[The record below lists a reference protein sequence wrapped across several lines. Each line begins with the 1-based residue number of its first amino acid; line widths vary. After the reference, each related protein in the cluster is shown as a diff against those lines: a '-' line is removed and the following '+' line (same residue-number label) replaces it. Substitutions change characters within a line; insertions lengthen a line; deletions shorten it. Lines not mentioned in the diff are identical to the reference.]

1 LFGRFRKPAEEQAED
16 QAKLQASLSK
26 TRQGFFGRIG
36 TLFQEN
42 EVTEATYDELE
53 ELLIQSDVGIN
64 TALEVVEKLKARVK
78 RDNLKRVQDVRQA
91 LNEELAS
98 LLAHPEPLTIDEPRL
113 LTVVL
118 IVGVNGSGKT
128 TSIAKLAQYY
138 KRRGKKVVLAAAD
151 TFRAAAID
159 QLKIWGERT
168 GVEVIAQ
175 VPGADPGAVVF
186 DAIRASQES
195 RQGDLLIVDTAGRL
209 HIDEDL
215 MTELQE
221 LKQQL
226 EPTEILFVADAM
238 TGQDA
243 VKSAEEFHKRLGIT
257 GVILT
262 KMDGDARGGAALSIR
277 YVTGQALKFVGVG
290 EKFDAL
296 EPFHPDRAASRI
308 LGMGDVLS
316 FIEKVGEAVEQK
328 SAEELQQKIL
338 DNDFTLQDFRDQMRQ
353 LRKLGS
359 LQSIISMLP
368 GIGPLKNLKDVNVDE
383 AQIAR
388 VVAIIDSMTL
398 KERFNHMLINGSRRR
413 RIARGSGTTVQEINQ
428 LLKQFAQAR
437 KMMKSLSGGF
447 MGKRLGKMM
456 LPGM

>member
-1 LFGRFRKPAEEQAED
+1 
-16 QAKLQASLSK
+16 
-26 TRQGFFGRIG
+26 
-36 TLFQEN
+36 
-42 EVTEATYDELE
+42 
-53 ELLIQSDVGIN
+53 
-64 TALEVVEKLKARVK
+64 
-78 RDNLKRVQDVRQA
+78 
-91 LNEELAS
+91 
-98 LLAHPEPLTIDEPRL
+98 
-113 LTVVL
+113 VVL
-118 IVGVNGSGKT
+118 
-128 TSIAKLAQYY
+128 
-138 KRRGKKVVLAAAD
+138 
-151 TFRAAAID
+151 
-159 QLKIWGERT
+159 
-168 GVEVIAQ
+168 
-175 VPGADPGAVVF
+175 
-186 DAIRASQES
+186 
-195 RQGDLLIVDTAGRL
+195 VDTAGRL

-277 YVTGQALKFVGVG
+277 HVTGQALKFVGVG

-316 FIEKVGEAVEQK
+316 FIEKVGEAVEEK
-328 SAEELQQKIL
+328 KAEELQQKIL
-338 DNDFTLQDFRDQMRQ
+338 DNDFTLQDFRDQLRQ
-353 LRKLGS
+353 LRKLGP
-359 LQSIISMLP
+359 LQSVISMLP
-368 GIGPLKNLKDVNVDE
+368 GIGPLKNLKDVKVDE
-383 AQIAR
+383 DQIGR

-398 KERFNHMLINGSRRR
+398 KERFNHMIINGSRRR

-428 LLKQFAQAR
+428 LLKQYAQAR

-456 LPGM
+456 LPGR

>member
-1 LFGRFRKPAEEQAED
+1 MFENLSDKLQRVFKNLRGQGKLTPENMEQALKEIRV
-16 QAKLQASLSK
+16 ALL
-26 TRQGFFGRIG
+26 
-36 TLFQEN
+36 
-42 EVTEATYDELE
+42 EA
-53 ELLIQSDVGIN
+53 DVHFR
-64 TALEVVEKLKARVK
+64 VVKQFIEAVKLKAMGEEVLTSFSPAQQVIKIVHEEMIRVLGSHQS
-78 RDNLKRVQDVRQA
+78 RLRFA
-91 LNEELAS
+91 NE
-98 LLAHPEPLTIDEPRL
+98 PP
-113 LTVVL
+113 TVIL
-118 IVGVNGSGKT
+118 MVGLQGSGKT
-128 TSIAKLAQYY
+128 TSTGKLARWLSRNGHSPLMVSVDIYRPAARQQLSVIARDIGLPVYEGLETE
-138 KRRGKKVVLAAAD
+138 KLPSELARGARREAAQTGRDVVL
-151 TFRAAAID
+151 
-159 QLKIWGERT
+159 
-168 GVEVIAQ
+168 
-175 VPGADPGAVVF
+175 
-186 DAIRASQES
+186 
-195 RQGDLLIVDTAGRL
+195 VDTAGRL

-221 LKQQL
+221 LKKQL

-277 YVTGQALKFVGVG
+277 HVTGQALKFVGVG

-398 KERFNHMLINGSRRR
+398 KERFNHMIINGSRRR

-428 LLKQFAQAR
+428 LLKQYAQAR

>member
-1 LFGRFRKPAEEQAED
+1 MFENLSEKLQRVFKNLRGQGKLTPENMEQALKEIRVALLEADVHFRVVKQFIEGVKQKAMGED
-16 QAKLQASLSK
+16 VL
-26 TRQGFFGRIG
+26 
-36 TLFQEN
+36 
-42 EVTEATYDELE
+42 
-53 ELLIQSDVGIN
+53 
-64 TALEVVEKLKARVK
+64 TALSPAQQVIKIVHDEMIRVLGSHQSRLRFANDPPTIILVVGL
-78 RDNLKRVQDVRQA
+78 Q
-91 LNEELAS
+91 
-98 LLAHPEPLTIDEPRL
+98 
-113 LTVVL
+113 
-118 IVGVNGSGKT
+118 GSGKT
-128 TSIAKLAQYY
+128 TSTGKLARWLSCNGHSPLMVSVDIYRPAARHQLSVIARDIGLPVYEGLETETRPSELARGA
-138 KRRGKKVVLAAAD
+138 RREAGQTGRDVVL
-151 TFRAAAID
+151 
-159 QLKIWGERT
+159 
-168 GVEVIAQ
+168 
-175 VPGADPGAVVF
+175 
-186 DAIRASQES
+186 
-195 RQGDLLIVDTAGRL
+195 VDTAGRL

-277 YVTGQALKFVGVG
+277 HVTGQALKFVGVG

-316 FIEKVGEAVEQK
+316 FIEKVGEAVEEK
-328 SAEELQQKIL
+328 KAEELQQKIL
-338 DNDFTLQDFRDQMRQ
+338 DNDFTLQDFRDQLRQ
-353 LRKLGS
+353 LRKLGP
-359 LQSIISMLP
+359 LQSVVSMLP
-368 GIGPLKNLKDVNVDE
+368 GIGPLKNLKDVKVDE
-383 AQIAR
+383 DQITR

-428 LLKQFAQAR
+428 LLKQYAQAR

-456 LPGM
+456 LPGR